1 MLDGDRDEAQAA
13 LYTVLWTDLEL
24 AVECARA
31 SDSSGAM
38 RGGGVGVADED
49 EEDEEEEEAE
59 GCGG

>member
-1 MLDGDRDEAQAA
+1 MVLDGYEAQGA
-13 LYTVLWTDLEL
+13 LYTMFRADLEL

-49 EEDEEEEEAE
+49 EEDEEEEEDE